1 MDLPGHGSRY
11 QEDLTAENC
20 LKSIIEAKSVC
31 RSKNPTIIGASLG
44 GYVLMDCLG
53 KEENLCEKAVVM
65 MAGQNVGTERSVL
78 ASIGLWA
85 MHKST
90 KILSQASIA

>member
-1 MDLPGHGSRY
+1 
-11 QEDLTAENC
+11 
-20 LKSIIEAKSVC
+20 
-31 RSKNPTIIGASLG
+31 
-44 GYVLMDCLG
+44 MDCLG

-85 MHKST
+85 MNKST